1 LAIIFYIFQSSSS
14 LGWRHEKSHTLMQ
27 GVAFFML
34 YVLVM
39 AGTMQASD

>member
-1 LAIIFYIFQSSSS
+1 MLNPPSLSGEPS

-27 GVAFFML
+27 GVAFFMF

>member
-1 LAIIFYIFQSSSS
+1 MK
-14 LGWRHEKSHTLMQ
+14 KSHTLMQ

-39 AGTMQASD
+39 ADTMQASD